1 MIFFSFFTATHF
13 PRCSNT
19 KDTKIIGLPRNKGC
33 LFAQLSFVREKEK
46 NTIVGQLLTLD
57 LFAMICGYYFIET
70 INMFVKRQEWW
81 YDLLVVLIVICE
93 MVYNWLQ
100 LLNYKK
106 KIPNLVVILTSITLS
121 AILSGIY
128 IGVIWG
134 NIQNKQ
140 SYQNNLVLAAIWI
153 CMLVIG
159 NIVLWNRYK
168 KNN

>member
-1 MIFFSFFTATHF
+1 M
-13 PRCSNT
+13 
-19 KDTKIIGLPRNKGC
+19 K
-33 LFAQLSFVREKEK
+33 EKEK

-57 LFAMICGYYFIET
+57 LFAMICGYYFIDT

-93 MVYNWLQ
+93 IVYNWLQ

-134 NIQNKQ
+134 NMQSKQ
-140 SYQNNLVLAAIWI
+140 SYQNNVFLAAIWI

>member
-1 MIFFSFFTATHF
+1 M
-13 PRCSNT
+13 
-19 KDTKIIGLPRNKGC
+19 K
-33 LFAQLSFVREKEK
+33 EKEK

-57 LFAMICGYYFIET
+57 LFAMICGYYFIDT

-134 NIQNKQ
+134 NIQSKR
-140 SYQNNLVLAAIWI
+140 SYQNNVFLAAIWI

>member
-1 MIFFSFFTATHF
+1 M
-13 PRCSNT
+13 
-19 KDTKIIGLPRNKGC
+19 K
-33 LFAQLSFVREKEK
+33 EKEK

-57 LFAMICGYYFIET
+57 LFAMICGYYFIDT

-106 KIPNLVVILTSITLS
+106 KTPNLVVILTSITLS

-134 NIQNKQ
+134 NIQSKQ
-140 SYQNNLVLAAIWI
+140 SYQNNVFLAAIWI

>member
-1 MIFFSFFTATHF
+1 M
-13 PRCSNT
+13 
-19 KDTKIIGLPRNKGC
+19 K
-33 LFAQLSFVREKEK
+33 EKEK
-46 NTIVGQLLTLD
+46 NTMVGQLLTLD
-57 LFAMICGYYFIET
+57 LFAMICGYYFIDT

-93 MVYNWLQ
+93 MVYNCLQ

-134 NIQNKQ
+134 NIQSKQ
-140 SYQNNLVLAAIWI
+140 SYQNNVFLATIWI

>member
-1 MIFFSFFTATHF
+1 M
-13 PRCSNT
+13 
-19 KDTKIIGLPRNKGC
+19 K
-33 LFAQLSFVREKEK
+33 EKEK

-121 AILSGIY
+121 AI
-128 IGVIWG
+128 GVIWG

>member
-1 MIFFSFFTATHF
+1 M
-13 PRCSNT
+13 
-19 KDTKIIGLPRNKGC
+19 K
-33 LFAQLSFVREKEK
+33 EKEK

-57 LFAMICGYYFIET
+57 LFAMICVYYFIET
-70 INMFVKRQEWW
+70 IKMFVKRQEWW

-159 NIVLWNRYK
+159 NLVLWNRYK

>member
-1 MIFFSFFTATHF
+1 M
-13 PRCSNT
+13 
-19 KDTKIIGLPRNKGC
+19 K
-33 LFAQLSFVREKEK
+33 EKEK

-57 LFAMICGYYFIET
+57 LFAMICGYYFIDT

-93 MVYNWLQ
+93 IVYNWLQ

-128 IGVIWG
+128 IGVIWD
-134 NIQNKQ
+134 NIQSKK
-140 SYQNNLVLAAIWI
+140 SYQNNVFLAAIWI

>member
-1 MIFFSFFTATHF
+1 M
-13 PRCSNT
+13 
-19 KDTKIIGLPRNKGC
+19 K
-33 LFAQLSFVREKEK
+33 EKEK

-57 LFAMICGYYFIET
+57 LFAMICGYYFIDT

-106 KIPNLVVILTSITLS
+106 KITNLVVILTSITLS

-134 NIQNKQ
+134 NIQSKQ
-140 SYQNNLVLAAIWI
+140 SYQNNVFLAAIWI

>member
-1 MIFFSFFTATHF
+1 M
-13 PRCSNT
+13 
-19 KDTKIIGLPRNKGC
+19 K
-33 LFAQLSFVREKEK
+33 EKEK

-57 LFAMICGYYFIET
+57 LFAMICGYYFIDT

-93 MVYNWLQ
+93 MVYNCLQ

-128 IGVIWG
+128 IGVVWG
-134 NIQNKQ
+134 NIQSKQ
-140 SYQNNLVLAAIWI
+140 SYQNNVFLATIWI

>member
-1 MIFFSFFTATHF
+1 M
-13 PRCSNT
+13 
-19 KDTKIIGLPRNKGC
+19 K
-33 LFAQLSFVREKEK
+33 EKEK

-57 LFAMICGYYFIET
+57 LFAMICGYYFIDM

-93 MVYNWLQ
+93 IVYNWLQ

-134 NIQNKQ
+134 NIQSKQ
-140 SYQNNLVLAAIWI
+140 SYQNNVFLAAIWI

>member
-1 MIFFSFFTATHF
+1 M
-13 PRCSNT
+13 
-19 KDTKIIGLPRNKGC
+19 K
-33 LFAQLSFVREKEK
+33 EKEK
-46 NTIVGQLLTLD
+46 NSIVGQLLTLD
-57 LFAMICGYYFIET
+57 LFAMICGYYFIDT

-93 MVYNWLQ
+93 IVYNWLQ

-134 NIQNKQ
+134 NIQSKR
-140 SYQNNLVLAAIWI
+140 SYQNNVFLAAIWI

>member
-1 MIFFSFFTATHF
+1 M
-13 PRCSNT
+13 
-19 KDTKIIGLPRNKGC
+19 K
-33 LFAQLSFVREKEK
+33 EKEK

-57 LFAMICGYYFIET
+57 LFAMICGYYFIDT

-93 MVYNWLQ
+93 IVYNWLQ

-134 NIQNKQ
+134 NIQSKQ
-140 SYQNNLVLAAIWI
+140 SYQNNVFLAAIWI

>member
-1 MIFFSFFTATHF
+1 M
-13 PRCSNT
+13 
-19 KDTKIIGLPRNKGC
+19 K
-33 LFAQLSFVREKEK
+33 EKEK

-57 LFAMICGYYFIET
+57 LFAMICGYYFIDT

-93 MVYNWLQ
+93 MVYNCLQ

-121 AILSGIY
+121 AILSGLY

-134 NIQNKQ
+134 NIQSKR
-140 SYQNNLVLAAIWI
+140 SYQNNVFLAAIWI

>member
-1 MIFFSFFTATHF
+1 M
-13 PRCSNT
+13 
-19 KDTKIIGLPRNKGC
+19 K
-33 LFAQLSFVREKEK
+33 EKEK
-46 NTIVGQLLTLD
+46 NSIVGQLLTLD
-57 LFAMICGYYFIET
+57 LFAMICGYYFIDT

-93 MVYNWLQ
+93 IVYNWLQ

-134 NIQNKQ
+134 NIQSKQ
-140 SYQNNLVLAAIWI
+140 SYQNNVFLAAIWI

>member
-1 MIFFSFFTATHF
+1 M
-13 PRCSNT
+13 
-19 KDTKIIGLPRNKGC
+19 K
-33 LFAQLSFVREKEK
+33 EKEK

-93 MVYNWLQ
+93 MVYNWPQ

-140 SYQNNLVLAAIWI
+140 SYQNNLVLVAIWI

>member
-1 MIFFSFFTATHF
+1 M
-13 PRCSNT
+13 
-19 KDTKIIGLPRNKGC
+19 K
-33 LFAQLSFVREKEK
+33 EKEK

-57 LFAMICGYYFIET
+57 LFAMICGYYFIDM

-134 NIQNKQ
+134 NIQSKQ
-140 SYQNNLVLAAIWI
+140 SYQNNLFLAAIWI

>member
-1 MIFFSFFTATHF
+1 M
-13 PRCSNT
+13 
-19 KDTKIIGLPRNKGC
+19 K
-33 LFAQLSFVREKEK
+33 EKEK

-57 LFAMICGYYFIET
+57 LFAMICGYYFIDT

-93 MVYNWLQ
+93 IVYNWLQ

-128 IGVIWG
+128 IGVIRG
-134 NIQNKQ
+134 NIQSKQ
-140 SYQNNLVLAAIWI
+140 SYQNNVFLAAIWI

>member
-1 MIFFSFFTATHF
+1 M
-13 PRCSNT
+13 
-19 KDTKIIGLPRNKGC
+19 K
-33 LFAQLSFVREKEK
+33 EKEK

-57 LFAMICGYYFIET
+57 LFAMICGYYFIDM

-106 KIPNLVVILTSITLS
+106 KTPNLVVILTSITLS

-134 NIQNKQ
+134 NIQSKQ
-140 SYQNNLVLAAIWI
+140 SYQNNVFLAAIWI

>member
-1 MIFFSFFTATHF
+1 M
-13 PRCSNT
+13 
-19 KDTKIIGLPRNKGC
+19 K
-33 LFAQLSFVREKEK
+33 EKEK

-159 NIVLWNRYK
+159 NIVMCNRYK

>member
-1 MIFFSFFTATHF
+1 M
-13 PRCSNT
+13 
-19 KDTKIIGLPRNKGC
+19 K
-33 LFAQLSFVREKEK
+33 EKEK

-57 LFAMICGYYFIET
+57 LFAMICGYYFIDT

-121 AILSGIY
+121 AILSGLY

-134 NIQNKQ
+134 NIQSKL
-140 SYQNNLVLAAIWI
+140 SYQNNVFLAAIWI

>member
-1 MIFFSFFTATHF
+1 M
-13 PRCSNT
+13 
-19 KDTKIIGLPRNKGC
+19 K
-33 LFAQLSFVREKEK
+33 EKEK

-153 CMLVIG
+153 LSLIH
-159 NIVLWNRYK
+159 I
-168 KNN
+168 

>member
-1 MIFFSFFTATHF
+1 M
-13 PRCSNT
+13 
-19 KDTKIIGLPRNKGC
+19 K
-33 LFAQLSFVREKEK
+33 EKEK

-57 LFAMICGYYFIET
+57 LFAMICGYYFIDT

-93 MVYNWLQ
+93 MVYNCLQ

-134 NIQNKQ
+134 NIQSKQ
-140 SYQNNLVLAAIWI
+140 SYQNNVFLATLWI

>member
-1 MIFFSFFTATHF
+1 M
-13 PRCSNT
+13 
-19 KDTKIIGLPRNKGC
+19 K
-33 LFAQLSFVREKEK
+33 EKEK

-57 LFAMICGYYFIET
+57 LFAMICGYYFIDT

-93 MVYNWLQ
+93 MVYNCLQ

-134 NIQNKQ
+134 NIQSKQ
-140 SYQNNLVLAAIWI
+140 SYQNNVFLAAIWI
-153 CMLVIG
+153 CILVIG

>member
-1 MIFFSFFTATHF
+1 M
-13 PRCSNT
+13 
-19 KDTKIIGLPRNKGC
+19 K
-33 LFAQLSFVREKEK
+33 EKEK

-57 LFAMICGYYFIET
+57 LFAMICGYYFIDM

-93 MVYNWLQ
+93 IVYNWLQ

-106 KIPNLVVILTSITLS
+106 KTPNLVVILTSITLS

-134 NIQNKQ
+134 NIQSKQ
-140 SYQNNLVLAAIWI
+140 SYQNNVFLAAIWI

>member
-1 MIFFSFFTATHF
+1 M
-13 PRCSNT
+13 
-19 KDTKIIGLPRNKGC
+19 K
-33 LFAQLSFVREKEK
+33 EKEK

-57 LFAMICGYYFIET
+57 LFAMICGYYFIDT

-121 AILSGIY
+121 AILSGLY

-134 NIQNKQ
+134 NIQSKR
-140 SYQNNLVLAAIWI
+140 SYKNNVFLAAIWI

>member
-1 MIFFSFFTATHF
+1 M
-13 PRCSNT
+13 
-19 KDTKIIGLPRNKGC
+19 K
-33 LFAQLSFVREKEK
+33 EKEK
-46 NTIVGQLLTLD
+46 YTIVGQLLTLD
-57 LFAMICGYYFIET
+57 VFAMICGYYFIET

>member
-1 MIFFSFFTATHF
+1 M
-13 PRCSNT
+13 
-19 KDTKIIGLPRNKGC
+19 K
-33 LFAQLSFVREKEK
+33 EKEK
-46 NTIVGQLLTLD
+46 NTIVGQLFTLD
-57 LFAMICGYYFIET
+57 LFAMICGYYFIDT

-134 NIQNKQ
+134 NIQSKQ
-140 SYQNNLVLAAIWI
+140 SYQNNVFLAAIWI

>member
-1 MIFFSFFTATHF
+1 M
-13 PRCSNT
+13 
-19 KDTKIIGLPRNKGC
+19 K
-33 LFAQLSFVREKEK
+33 EKEK

-153 CMLVIG
+153 CMLAVSYTHLTLPTILR
-159 NIVLWNRYK
+159 V
-168 KNN
+168 

>member
-1 MIFFSFFTATHF
+1 M
-13 PRCSNT
+13 
-19 KDTKIIGLPRNKGC
+19 K
-33 LFAQLSFVREKEK
+33 EKEK

-57 LFAMICGYYFIET
+57 LFAMICGYYFIDT

-93 MVYNWLQ
+93 MVYNCLQ

-128 IGVIWG
+128 IGVIWD
-134 NIQNKQ
+134 NIQSKK
-140 SYQNNLVLAAIWI
+140 SYQNNVFLAAIWI

>member
-1 MIFFSFFTATHF
+1 M
-13 PRCSNT
+13 
-19 KDTKIIGLPRNKGC
+19 K
-33 LFAQLSFVREKEK
+33 EKEK

-57 LFAMICGYYFIET
+57 LFAIICGYYFIDT

-93 MVYNWLQ
+93 MVYNCLQ

-134 NIQNKQ
+134 NIQSKQ
-140 SYQNNLVLAAIWI
+140 SYQNNVFLATIWI

>member
-1 MIFFSFFTATHF
+1 M
-13 PRCSNT
+13 
-19 KDTKIIGLPRNKGC
+19 K
-33 LFAQLSFVREKEK
+33 EKEK

-57 LFAMICGYYFIET
+57 LFAMICGYYFIDM

-134 NIQNKQ
+134 NIQSKQ
-140 SYQNNLVLAAIWI
+140 SYQNNVFLAAIWI

>member
-1 MIFFSFFTATHF
+1 M
-13 PRCSNT
+13 
-19 KDTKIIGLPRNKGC
+19 K
-33 LFAQLSFVREKEK
+33 EKEK

-57 LFAMICGYYFIET
+57 LFAMICGYYFIDT

-106 KIPNLVVILTSITLS
+106 KMPNLVVILTSITLS

-134 NIQNKQ
+134 NIQSKQ
-140 SYQNNLVLAAIWI
+140 SYQNNVFLAAIWI

>member
-1 MIFFSFFTATHF
+1 M
-13 PRCSNT
+13 
-19 KDTKIIGLPRNKGC
+19 KK
-33 LFAQLSFVREKEK
+33 KEK

-57 LFAMICGYYFIET
+57 LFAMICGYYFIDT

-93 MVYNWLQ
+93 MVYNCLQ

-134 NIQNKQ
+134 NIQSKQ
-140 SYQNNLVLAAIWI
+140 SYQNNVFLAAIWI

>member
-1 MIFFSFFTATHF
+1 M
-13 PRCSNT
+13 
-19 KDTKIIGLPRNKGC
+19 K
-33 LFAQLSFVREKEK
+33 EKEK

-57 LFAMICGYYFIET
+57 LFAMICGYYFIDT

-121 AILSGIY
+121 AILSGLY

-134 NIQNKQ
+134 NIQSKR
-140 SYQNNLVLAAIWI
+140 SYQNNVFLAAIWI

>member
-1 MIFFSFFTATHF
+1 M
-13 PRCSNT
+13 
-19 KDTKIIGLPRNKGC
+19 K
-33 LFAQLSFVREKEK
+33 EKEK

-57 LFAMICGYYFIET
+57 LFAMICGYYFIDT

-93 MVYNWLQ
+93 IVYNWLQ

-134 NIQNKQ
+134 NIQSKQ
-140 SYQNNLVLAAIWI
+140 SYQNNVFLAAIWI
-153 CMLVIG
+153 CMLVIS

>member
-1 MIFFSFFTATHF
+1 M
-13 PRCSNT
+13 
-19 KDTKIIGLPRNKGC
+19 K
-33 LFAQLSFVREKEK
+33 EKEK

-57 LFAMICGYYFIET
+57 LFAMICGYYFIDT

-93 MVYNWLQ
+93 IVYNWLQ

-134 NIQNKQ
+134 NIQSKR
-140 SYQNNLVLAAIWI
+140 SYQNNVFLAAIWI

>member
-1 MIFFSFFTATHF
+1 M
-13 PRCSNT
+13 
-19 KDTKIIGLPRNKGC
+19 K
-33 LFAQLSFVREKEK
+33 EKEK

-57 LFAMICGYYFIET
+57 LFAMICGYYFIDT

-81 YDLLVVLIVICE
+81 YDLLVLLIVICE
-93 MVYNWLQ
+93 IVYNWLQ

-134 NIQNKQ
+134 NIQSKQ
-140 SYQNNLVLAAIWI
+140 SYQNNVFLAAIWI

>member
-1 MIFFSFFTATHF
+1 
-13 PRCSNT
+13 
-19 KDTKIIGLPRNKGC
+19 
-33 LFAQLSFVREKEK
+33 
-46 NTIVGQLLTLD
+46 
-57 LFAMICGYYFIET
+57 
-70 INMFVKRQEWW
+70 MFVKRQEWW

>member
-1 MIFFSFFTATHF
+1 M
-13 PRCSNT
+13 
-19 KDTKIIGLPRNKGC
+19 K
-33 LFAQLSFVREKEK
+33 EKEK

-57 LFAMICGYYFIET
+57 LFAMICGYYFIDT

-93 MVYNWLQ
+93 IVYNWLQ

-106 KIPNLVVILTSITLS
+106 KTPNLVVILTSITLS

-134 NIQNKQ
+134 NIQSKQ
-140 SYQNNLVLAAIWI
+140 SYQNNVFLAAIWI